1 MYYGKKLNRWEFEG
15 YKVSPLRE
23 DLTTYERSKGINRKV
38 TVAVIV
44 LFIFPVYIVLVP
56 FLIIGLFGFSKM
68 FVPFLFILL
77 LIPIIGGIT
86 VIRSVVKASIFLFLV
101 LSICG
106 GIFLIRIKKP
116 DLF

>member
-1 MYYGKKLNRWEFEG
+1 
-15 YKVSPLRE
+15 
-23 DLTTYERSKGINRKV
+23 
-38 TVAVIV
+38 
-44 LFIFPVYIVLVP
+44 
-56 FLIIGLFGFSKM
+56 M